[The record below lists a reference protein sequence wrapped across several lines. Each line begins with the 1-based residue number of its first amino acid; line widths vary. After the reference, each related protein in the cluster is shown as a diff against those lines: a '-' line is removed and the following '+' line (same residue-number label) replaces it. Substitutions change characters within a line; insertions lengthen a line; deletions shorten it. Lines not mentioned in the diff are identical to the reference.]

1 MRKFTI
7 QIFAVVFLFAG
18 SQLAN
23 AAKVTIVAFGASHTY
38 SKGVPRGSDYP
49 AQMQRILRARGIM
62 ARVINAG
69 RNGNT
74 TGQMLARLGASVPG
88 GTKIVIFQ
96 PGGNDR
102 RKGVSSARRKSNIRA
117 IKQRL
122 KARGIKVIMMRN
134 RIFGILRKNGS
145 YIGRDGQH
153 LSVAGYRELARR
165 FANKVVRVLGR

>member
-1 MRKFTI
+1 MRTLKIHTLAMVLLI
-7 QIFAVVFLFAG
+7 SG
-18 SQLAN
+18 SQLAH

-62 ARVINAG
+62 AVVKNAG

-74 TGQMLARLGASVPG
+74 TGQMLARLGASVPR

-102 RKGVSSARRKSNIRA
+102 RKGVSSARRKANIRA

-134 RIFGILRKNGS
+134 KIFGKLRKTAS
-145 YIGRDGQH
+145 YVGRDGQH

-165 FANKVVRVLGR
+165 FAGQVAAVLGR